1 MKTTLQVQNLK
12 CGGCA
17 KTISEKIAHISD
29 VSTVDVDV
37 DQNLVHITFEK
48 EETIPLVEK
57 SLAAIGYPLVG
68 DKNSVITKAKS
79 FVSCATGKL
88 GQ

>member
-1 MKTTLQVQNLK
+1 MKTSLQVQNLK

-17 KTISEKIAHISD
+17 ATIREKIASISGI
-29 VSTVDVDV
+29 SHVDVDV
-37 DQNLVHITFEK
+37 DNSLVHITFEK
-48 EETIPLVEK
+48 EEVITIVEK
-57 SLAAIGYPLVG
+57 ALAAIGYPLVG
-68 DKNSVITKAKS
+68 DKNSVLTKAKS